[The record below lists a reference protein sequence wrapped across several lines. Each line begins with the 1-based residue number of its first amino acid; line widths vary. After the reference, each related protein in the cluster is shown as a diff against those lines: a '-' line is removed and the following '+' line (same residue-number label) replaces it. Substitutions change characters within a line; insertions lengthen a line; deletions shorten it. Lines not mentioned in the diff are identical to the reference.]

1 MAKKEKIAPA
11 PVVASAP
18 ENPLAAPPMSVADL
32 RSTHP
37 DYNLKRFETYRD
49 IIDGGE
55 SFHKNI
61 NNYLSVLRADKL
73 GITLSAQLDLENPFP
88 AGSFKKGTSEHENK
102 ISLTYLVPH
111 ALGVFNHIAGSVADD
126 PPKISNAH
134 PEKGQTLNPY
144 WFKLAANMKALTREN
159 VKRILQY
166 GHPYISV
173 TFPKTGALNK
183 KQAGEAADKDGELNL
198 IHPIDVLD
206 WLPSGDDLVWCKV
219 REKTRERAGNNPY
232 GPANIVVETYTFAT
246 ETEKR
251 IYKIRYEVG
260 KEGEVKDTDM
270 KDGVI
275 EPHTFGA
282 CPVFRVALDDDLWA
296 AKHLE
301 DAIKKLINLE
311 ADMSLYVKKVAHPIL
326 TAPDPEHAPKKVE
339 DKIDS
344 YVKGK
349 LEYCNASSDAFL
361 PMRQE
366 KIDAKRELFECLS
379 SLAQVEMGKSH
390 VSPEVAEKE
399 REPYYLLSRNYATAL
414 YNVYQKIM
422 LRMQIV
428 RGESHLSLILEGLKN
443 PVTEGL
449 VDRLKSLL
457 DINQIPDFLPMAR
470 RWQIVKASRDI
481 CRDLPQMYQGKL
493 DDQAREFLESNTAV
507 IPPVSSTGD
516 TPPDDNGGNGKNSR
530 SEYNLGNKIPDLSKP
545 EKLPKPVQGKW
556 PAAGGPPG
564 RS

>member
-1 MAKKEKIAPA
+1 
-11 PVVASAP
+11 
-18 ENPLAAPPMSVADL
+18 
-32 RSTHP
+32 
-37 DYNLKRFETYRD
+37 
-49 IIDGGE
+49 
-55 SFHKNI
+55 
-61 NNYLSVLRADKL
+61 
-73 GITLSAQLDLENPFP
+73 
-88 AGSFKKGTSEHENK
+88 
-102 ISLTYLVPH
+102 
-111 ALGVFNHIAGSVADD
+111 
-126 PPKISNAH
+126 
-134 PEKGQTLNPY
+134 
-144 WFKLAANMKALTREN
+144 
-159 VKRILQY
+159 
-166 GHPYISV
+166 
-173 TFPKTGALNK
+173 
-183 KQAGEAADKDGELNL
+183 
-198 IHPIDVLD
+198 LD
-206 WLPSGDDLVWCKV
+206 WDCRGDDLIWCKV
-219 REKTRERAGNNPY
+219 REKTRERVGENAY
-232 GPANIVVETYTFAT
+232 GPAKMYVETYTFAT

-251 IYKIRYEVG
+251 IYQIRYEKG
-260 KEGEVKDTDM
+260 KENDVKDTDM
-270 KDGVI
+270 KEGII

-326 TAPDPEHAPKKVE
+326 TAPIPDQAPKKVE

-344 YVKGK
+344 YIKGK
-349 LEYCNASSDAFL
+349 LEYCHASSDAFL

-366 KIDAKRELFECLS
+366 KQDAKRELFECLS

-414 YNVYQKIM
+414 YNVYHKIM
-422 LRMQIV
+422 LRIQIV

-470 RWQIVKASRDI
+470 KWQIVKASRDI

-493 DDQAREFLESNTAV
+493 DEQARAFLESEEAV
-507 IPPVSSTGD
+507 IPSVPSTGE
-516 TPPDDNGGNGKNSR
+516 TGSDDNNGSDDNKNAR
-530 SEYNLGNKIPDLSKP
+530 SEYNLGNRIPDLSKK
-545 EKLPKPVQGKW
+545 EKLPHPVNGQW
-556 PAAGGPPG
+556 PVEGGPPG